1 MGRTARQPAPRD
13 AALFGARRQ
22 QARSVPRQVH
32 DCHDQHRRQPG
43 EQIGAHLRC
52 RRIPVEERLPDQP
65 RQAEF
70 EGSAARWET
79 GVGFRSRCLT

>member
-13 AALFGARRQ
+13 AALSGRAVNRRAQ
-22 QARSVPRQVH
+22 CPARSTIATTS
-32 DCHDQHRRQPG
+32 
-43 EQIGAHLRC
+43 IGDSPESRSVRTSGA
-52 RRIPVEERLPDQP
+52 RRIPVEERLPDQL